1 MTGPESPSYK
11 HLVPPRKLL
20 DKPEDTGTEQRRK
33 PGFLLFGVSS
43 SAHRSPAYVPGLDLP
58 VTVPPVL
65 KINLI
70 VTGLGLGLLERK
82 EGSKQRSESV
92 LRLFYRTEVYCGGQC
107 YHRGHEGEEP
117 YPM

>member
-1 MTGPESPSYK
+1 MSQKILAQSKGEN
-11 HLVPPRKLL
+11 LVSFSL
-20 DKPEDTGTEQRRK
+20 
-33 PGFLLFGVSS
+33 GFLPQPTQVSQT
-43 SAHRSPAYVPGLDLP
+43 PAYVPGLDLP
-58 VTVPPVL
+58 VTVPPIL

-92 LRLFYRTEVYCGGQC
+92 LRLFYKPEVYCGGQC